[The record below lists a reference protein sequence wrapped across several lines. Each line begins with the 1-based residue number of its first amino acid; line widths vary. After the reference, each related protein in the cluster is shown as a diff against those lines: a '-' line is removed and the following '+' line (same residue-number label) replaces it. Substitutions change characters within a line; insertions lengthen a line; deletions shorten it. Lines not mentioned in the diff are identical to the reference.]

1 MAVRKKKRGP
11 SLDDKYLGPE
21 PIYTAESEFSSTEWT
36 KGAHWY
42 NYFYKTKDY
51 MPTTYQFAMDYCG
64 YDKKKISV
72 LKRLKDW
79 KFMKVNKI
87 IKLYYRGFQYED
99 DKIEMCKDFID
110 ELYKEA
116 LLLKKIEEKKKEN
129 IVVITPAERTKRK
142 VLETIYHD
150 WDRVIV
156 EGWFDGDYKQG
167 FSCYNR
173 FKGHGLKGNA
183 INMFKDLIEP
193 EYENIKAAY
202 ERTCDDC
209 VEGYS
214 HYSKGD
220 KKKIMKQFEDVFA
233 DLEKLRLSFKA
244 TKIPRAKKI
253 KASDQQVNKLK
264 YCTEDND
271 VKLTSINPVMI
282 PGKNKLYVYNRKNK
296 KLIEYVTD
304 SIGGFEVSG
313 TSIKNFTSASKQA
326 TIRKPDE
333 ILPMILNK
341 TEKQIEKVWES
352 LTTKISKPSGR
363 VNADCILMRVF

>member
-1 MAVRKKKRGP
+1 M
-11 SLDDKYLGPE
+11 
-21 PIYTAESEFSSTEWT
+21 
-36 KGAHWY
+36 
-42 NYFYKTKDY
+42 
-51 MPTTYQFAMDYCG
+51 
-64 YDKKKISV
+64 
-72 LKRLKDW
+72 
-79 KFMKVNKI
+79 
-87 IKLYYRGFQYED
+87 
-99 DKIEMCKDFID
+99 
-110 ELYKEA
+110 
-116 LLLKKIEEKKKEN
+116 
-129 IVVITPAERTKRK
+129 
-142 VLETIYHD
+142 
-150 WDRVIV
+150 
-156 EGWFDGDYKQG
+156 
-167 FSCYNR
+167 
-173 FKGHGLKGNA
+173 KGNA